1 MAGSLEARVW
11 ADPPCNF
18 IPRRRIFMG
27 MKITESRLRTII
39 REELDYIRYVDRDM
53 PTSWDSLDPQD
64 VHDEFLMWRDA
75 NGEVSLEKLASELGV
90 IPSSIDW
97 NGTGLRVLN
106 GMVSELL

>member
-1 MAGSLEARVW
+1 
-11 ADPPCNF
+11 
-18 IPRRRIFMG
+18 MG

-39 REELDYIRYVDRDM
+39 REELDYIRDVDRDM
-53 PTSWDSLDPQD
+53 PTSWDSPDPQD